1 MNHVLGRTST
11 RTRERASKTHALVQ
25 HGAAG
30 SRHGKGG
37 GRRGRA
43 SNKSFSPIPG
53 RLPPSASTSST
64 SRRRLQNGSNG
75 TEVEENACAAGA
87 SAGAGAGAGA
97 AEVEERQLELLT
109 SASLRIGA
117 AKQDLEAADITA
129 RTQTQR
135 RSEAVKSAFH
145 IVNVRVNK
153 LTSTMDT
160 HALRRRRDLPA
171 AAAAAVEGQG
181 DEQEGATSK
190 ISGPPLYM
198 AYLQPMKRKVPWS
211 KAWCPNGGS
220 MKSAKRWKKYAIV
233 KKLHFY
239 LLRRKALEAQSAPE
253 EKKHKNAKLTT
264 PELKAALAQ
273 ALHTDSLNNTDNRVV
288 GQWLTLF
295 RVHVIGTNEE
305 ESCCPELIQY
315 GVSARNAPSLSRQK
329 GALKKLQPR
338 M

>member
-1 MNHVLGRTST
+1 M
-11 RTRERASKTHALVQ
+11 
-25 HGAAG
+25 
-30 SRHGKGG
+30 
-37 GRRGRA
+37 
-43 SNKSFSPIPG
+43 
-53 RLPPSASTSST
+53 
-64 SRRRLQNGSNG
+64 QNGSNG
-75 TEVEENACAAGA
+75 TEVELNAGVAGA
-87 SAGAGAGAGA
+87 SASAGAGA

-117 AKQDLEAADITA
+117 AKQDLEAANITA

-145 IVNVRVNK
+145 IVNVGANE
-153 LTSTMDT
+153 LTSTLDT

-171 AAAAAVEGQG
+171 AAAAAVEEQG
-181 DEQEGATSK
+181 DEQEGATRK
-190 ISGPPLYM
+190 ISAPPLDM
-198 AYLQPMKRKVPWS
+198 AYLQPMKRKMPWS
-211 KAWCPNGGS
+211 KAWFPNGGS
-220 MKSAKRWKKYAIV
+220 MKSAKRWKYAIV

-239 LLRRKALEAQSAPE
+239 LLRRKAQEAQSAQS
-253 EKKHKNAKLTT
+253 EKKHKKAKLTT

-315 GVSARNAPSLSRQK
+315 GVSARNAPSLSRRK

>member
-1 MNHVLGRTST
+1 VNHVLGRTST

-75 TEVEENACAAGA
+75 TEVELNAGVAGA
-87 SAGAGAGAGA
+87 SASAGAGA

-145 IVNVRVNK
+145 IVNVGANE
-153 LTSTMDT
+153 LTSTLDT

-171 AAAAAVEGQG
+171 AAAAAVEEQG

-190 ISGPPLYM
+190 ISAPPLDM
-198 AYLQPMKRKVPWS
+198 AYLQPMKRKMPWS
-211 KAWCPNGGS
+211 KAWFPNGGN

-239 LLRRKALEAQSAPE
+239 LLRRKAQEAQSAPE